1 MMRKLALLLALV
13 FACHLAAPT
22 AQAGSF
28 AVSPVRITLDNRHR
42 SVAAL
47 TVRNNS
53 DVATVVQA
61 QAMQWLAAGSDDDYQ
76 PTSDLLVTP
85 AVFTLPPRGQQVVR
99 VGLRERKASSSVERT
114 FRLYLNEVPAPP
126 DEGFRGMNVALRLG
140 VPIFVSAEGTA
151 ARLEVAL
158 RAGKAGTLQLAAHNA
173 GNAHLRLKRV
183 VIDDASG
190 VRLLQSDLARDVLAG
205 QTRQFDLPLE
215 SALPVGAEL
224 RVQLFTEA
232 GVEEFRLRY
241 PG

>member
-1 MMRKLALLLALV
+1 VPA
-13 FACHLAAPT
+13 

-61 QAMQWLAAGSDDDYQ
+61 QAMQWLAAGSDDDYR
-76 PTSDLLVTP
+76 PTSELLVTP
-85 AVFTLPPRGQQVVR
+85 AVFTLAPRGQQVVR
-99 VGLRERKASSSVERT
+99 VGLRDRTQSTSAERT
-114 FRLYLNEVPAPP
+114 FRLYLNEVPTPP

-140 VPIFVSAEGTA
+140 VPIFVTAPDTA
-151 ARLEVAL
+151 AKLAVEL
-158 RAGKAGTLQLAAHNA
+158 RAGTADTLQLLTQNT
-173 GNAHLRLKRV
+173 GDAHLRLQRV
-183 VIDDASG
+183 VIADTGGAVVLSA
-190 VRLLQSDLARDVLAG
+190 DLARDVLAG
-205 QTRQFDLPLE
+205 QTRQFDLPLP
-215 SALPVGAEL
+215 SALPAGTEL

-232 GVEEFRLRY
+232 GVEAFRLRA